1 MKSLIRWG
9 ATLSLV
15 GGIVF
20 NPLSIGMNQQAIAL
34 TNEQVVERLQPVPVF
49 TFMDSERNFLVT
61 RPANATAETLPV
73 VYMFISQQAAQQ
85 FLAELKQK
93 TPEQANGFNVTPV
106 PLSLAY
112 EMAKRDQQQENPVQ
126 VAFIAVQQQ
135 VEAART
141 LLRQDAE
148 NAAAAEQFRGVPLF
162 IAKSTDQEGVYLT
175 TRQND
180 REVIPVYFSRE
191 DVQGMID
198 RLRQS
203 QPDLANKVEIQVINL
218 EGLIQNLQT
227 SDNEALNQI
236 VLVPSQ
242 ETRTFIRSLAPA
254 EGQPAQGQQNPNRN
268 RNRNRPNPA
277 PQAQPSPAPAPARPQ
292 Q

>member
-277 PQAQPSPAPAPARPQ
+277 PQAQPSPAPARPQ

>member
-1 MKSLIRWG
+1 
-9 ATLSLV
+9 
-15 GGIVF
+15 
-20 NPLSIGMNQQAIAL
+20 
-34 TNEQVVERLQPVPVF
+34 
-49 TFMDSERNFLVT
+49 
-61 RPANATAETLPV
+61 
-73 VYMFISQQAAQQ
+73 
-85 FLAELKQK
+85 
-93 TPEQANGFNVTPV
+93 
-106 PLSLAY
+106 
-112 EMAKRDQQQENPVQ
+112 
-126 VAFIAVQQQ
+126 
-135 VEAART
+135 
-141 LLRQDAE
+141 
-148 NAAAAEQFRGVPLF
+148 VPLF

-277 PQAQPSPAPAPARPQ
+277 PQAQPSPAPARPQ